1 MALEKMQ
8 IRMGG
13 SASTSTSSTPTSTS
27 TPNRNLSNTAT
38 ASASGTGNESESEN
52 GYVEIDQPTIPRS
65 TRPSLTPT
73 SIPASSSSTNPTPTP
88 GSSAKSTSTSTEI
101 PSAKTSTSTGT
112 TTGTTGTPARKA
124 GRTIGLKG
132 KKNAITLTP
141 SAISR
146 LAELADPA
154 ASSSASDSTQ
164 DSAAPQLLRIS
175 VRNRGCAGLA
185 YHLSY
190 LPLDAVNR
198 FDEIVE
204 QDGVKVLIDS
214 RALFSVV
221 GSEMDW
227 VEDRMSA
234 RFVFKNP
241 NVKDACGCGESFHV

>member
-1 MALEKMQ
+1 MHVPSSLDR
-8 IRMGG
+8 IR
-13 SASTSTSSTPTSTS
+13 
-27 TPNRNLSNTAT
+27 
-38 ASASGTGNESESEN
+38 
-52 GYVEIDQPTIPRS
+52 Q
-65 TRPSLTPT
+65 
-73 SIPASSSSTNPTPTP
+73 
-88 GSSAKSTSTSTEI
+88 
-101 PSAKTSTSTGT
+101 
-112 TTGTTGTPARKA
+112 
-124 GRTIGLKG
+124 
-132 KKNAITLTP
+132 TP

-154 ASSSASDSTQ
+154 ASSSASTSAQ
-164 DSAAPQLLRIS
+164 DSASPQLLRIS

-234 RFVFKNP
+234 RFVFK
-241 NVKDACGCGESFHV
+241 K